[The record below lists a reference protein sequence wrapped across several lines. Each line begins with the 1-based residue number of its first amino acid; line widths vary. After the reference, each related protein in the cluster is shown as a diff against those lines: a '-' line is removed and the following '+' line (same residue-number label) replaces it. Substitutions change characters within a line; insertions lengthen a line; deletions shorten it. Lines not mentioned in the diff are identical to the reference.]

1 MSVLGTGKAVLRGI
15 YALHKAAAVKPNR
28 VAVISRQS
36 NAPSI
41 DIQMLTEAL
50 RADGD
55 LDVRV
60 LCRTLDGGLAAKI
73 KYALHMI
80 GPQMHTLATSK
91 VIVLDSYCIAASIL
105 NHKRDL
111 TVIQMW
117 HAMGALKKF
126 GKSVLDQKEGS
137 SRKLAEAMDMH
148 RGYDVILASSET
160 SRKYFAEAFGYGE
173 EVFEILPLP
182 KADLLTD
189 PDWMA
194 AKKEE
199 LLQKVPVLRGKKV
212 ALYAPTFRKGGD
224 PAEQLKGM
232 ESLSAAFAQANA
244 AAGSAST
251 SQDGADEWVLLLS
264 PHPLMGEVELPG
276 TVTAPGFATM
286 DLLAVC
292 DHFITD
298 YSAAVYEAVL
308 ADKPVSLYTYDLD
321 TYLDDRGFYLDFRT
335 DMPAVPITEAAG
347 VVREVQHFAA
357 AGGQDGAGS
366 AGSARETAMARQHAF
381 RDRYITMP
389 EGDSCT
395 GRLTELIREK
405 LKSKSLATGKRR

>member
-1 MSVLGTGKAVLRGI
+1 MSVLRAGKAVLRGV
-15 YALHKAAAVKPNR
+15 YALHKAAATRPDR
-28 VAVISRQS
+28 VAIISRQS
-36 NAPSI
+36 NAPSV
-41 DIQMLTEAL
+41 DIELLAESL

-60 LCRTLDGGLAAKI
+60 LCRTLDGGLAAKL

-80 GPQMHTLATSK
+80 GPQMHTLAKSK
-91 VIVLDSYCIAASIL
+91 VVVLDSYCIAASIL
-105 NHKRDL
+105 NHKKDL

-126 GKSVLDQKEGS
+126 GRSVLDQKEGS
-137 SRKLAEAMDMH
+137 SRRLAEEMDMH
-148 RGYDVILASSET
+148 RGYDVILASSEV

-173 EVFEILPLP
+173 DVFEILPLP

-189 PDWMA
+189 PDYLA

-199 LLQKVPVLRGKKV
+199 IIEKIPALRGRKV

-224 PAEQLKGM
+224 PAEQRKGM
-232 ESLSAAFAQANA
+232 ESLAKAFAAANA
-244 AAGSAST
+244 AADQSAAGETNGSGT
-251 SQDGADEWVLLLS
+251 HEWVLLLS

-276 TVTAPGFATM
+276 AVTAPGFATM

-335 DMPAVPITEAAG
+335 DMPAAPLVEAAA
-347 VVREVQHFAA
+347 VVREVQEMA
-357 AGGQDGAGS
+357 AGAH
-366 AGSARETAMARQHAF
+366 ETAMARQHAF

-395 GRLTELIREK
+395 GKLVRLIRSH
-405 LKSKSLATGKRR
+405 LGK